1 LKTNTHN
8 IVLIGLP
15 GSGKTSIGSIIAS
28 ILGLVFCDI
37 DKYIEAKE
45 QATIPQLFLRGEEH
59 FRQLESK
66 ATREIHH
73 RQSVVIS
80 TGGGIVT
87 RSENM
92 ILLRKT
98 GIVFYIER
106 PIDMI
111 LTSLDITN
119 RPLLAKDSHRIYT
132 LYDERKHLYEQY
144 CHFRITNDQSMEI
157 AADRIIQMLKK
168 LANKF

>member
-1 LKTNTHN
+1 MKKSTHN

-15 GSGKTSIGSIIAS
+15 GSGKTSIGSIIAR
-28 ILGLVFCDI
+28 ILDLDFCDI

-45 QATIPQLFLRGEEH
+45 QTTIPQLFLQGEDH

-66 ATREIHH
+66 AAREIHH

-87 RSENM
+87 RPDNM
-92 ILLRKT
+92 LVLRKT
-98 GIVFYIER
+98 GTVFYIQR

-119 RPLLAKDSHRIYT
+119 RPLLTKDSHRIYT
-132 LYDERKHLYEQY
+132 LYEERKHLYEEY

-157 AADRIIQMLKK
+157 AADKIIQILKK
-168 LANKF
+168 SNN